1 MAVFSSLAKQRNFGL
16 LILRIGL
23 GAFMIIQHGLPKLMG
38 GPELWAKVGSSMSH
52 LGIDFF
58 HLFWG
63 LSAALV
69 ETLGGVFFI
78 LGLWFR
84 PTAFAFCIV
93 MAVAGYQHLQ
103 MGDGWSVASRAFE
116 LLFVFFGIAFV
127 GPGKYSVDKG

>member
-58 HLFWG
+58 HVFWG

-69 ETLGGVFFI
+69 ETLGGVFLI

-93 MAVAGYQHLQ
+93 MAIAGYQHLQ

-127 GPGKYSVDKG
+127 GPGKYSVDRS